1 MFQYKLKRFYN
12 TFEDLK
18 RDILK
23 IYPNAIVQN
32 DYFKIFVLNNEELEK
47 LIIQH
52 HTNKLEI
59 VR

>member
-1 MFQYKLKRFYN
+1 MLQYKLKRFYN

-23 IYPNAIVQN
+23 IYPNAVVQN

>member
-1 MFQYKLKRFYN
+1 MLQYKLKRFYN